1 MTTIIHSFVSTFD
14 YAYSSVKQ
22 NASFLFSML
31 CGLWIIQIMNALS
44 GYRLNVLGIYP
55 RRTHGLLGIIFSPF
69 LHGSNQ
75 HLLVNSVPLFVLSA
89 LVLVAGKQ
97 VFFEVTFLVMLVSGL
112 VVWMFGRP
120 GFHVG
125 ASSLVLGYWG
135 FLLFYAYENR
145 SVMALFL
152 GFLCLYYFSGLVF
165 SLFPQGKRV
174 SWEGHLAGFLSGG
187 LVSYLLSH
195 AYL

>member
-97 VFFEVTFLVMLVSGL
+97 VFFEVTNKGIQ
-112 VVWMFGRP
+112 R
-120 GFHVG
+120 
-125 ASSLVLGYWG
+125 
-135 FLLFYAYENR
+135 
-145 SVMALFL
+145 
-152 GFLCLYYFSGLVF
+152 
-165 SLFPQGKRV
+165 
-174 SWEGHLAGFLSGG
+174 
-187 LVSYLLSH
+187 
-195 AYL
+195 